1 MNWIKQNTFLSGL
14 IALLVIGIGG
24 LGFFFT
30 KARGEFADAQDR
42 LAAAYKSKRDLQGQ
56 KPFPSSENAAVVR
69 DLVSDYRKKAEAVAN
84 KMYVGQVPMP
94 TGVRVAQFREDRALK
109 VDAVV
114 EASSASGVTLPEGFY
129 LGLDKYRAQVPLEG
143 AVDQL
148 QFQLNATV
156 WLSNLLLANDVK
168 RFSVKR
174 EQMPFETREQAPAP
188 RARGRNNDRGNAKP
202 KPKAEPVSVT
212 YPMEIAIELP
222 EKNFQSVLNALSNTS
237 SALGE
242 AADEGEF
249 YFVTRWMRLENQS
262 LIGPERSDEPDDIE
276 LEEGEE
282 PAAEQ
287 ESQGIN
293 MVFGREN
300 VRAYLALDLV
310 RFLPKVPNE

>member
-84 KMYVGQVPMP
+84 KMYVG
-94 TGVRVAQFREDRALK
+94 
-109 VDAVV
+109 
-114 EASSASGVTLPEGFY
+114 
-129 LGLDKYRAQVPLEG
+129 QVPLEG

-282 PAAEQ
+282 PAEPPAD
-287 ESQGIN
+287 
-293 MVFGREN
+293 
-300 VRAYLALDLV
+300 A
-310 RFLPKVPNE
+310 PKK

>member
-30 KARGEFADAQDR
+30 KARGEFADAKDS
-42 LAAAYKSKRDLQGQ
+42 LTKAYAAKRDLQEEE
-56 KPFPSSENAAVVR
+56 PYPNTENAAVVR
-69 DLVSDYRKKAEAVAN
+69 DLVSEYRKNAEAVAN
-84 KMYVGQVPMP
+84 KMYVSQVPMP
-94 TGVRVAQFREDRALK
+94 TGVRIAQFTEDLALK

-114 EASSASGVTLPEGFY
+114 EAASASGVALPEGFY

-148 QFQLNATV
+148 QFQLDATL

-174 EQMPFETREQAPAP
+174 QQMPFETRAAAPAAKKKGKKS
-188 RARGRNNDRGNAKP
+188 ARGKKAAPSKKAK
-202 KPKAEPVSVT
+202 PVSVT
-212 YPMEIAIELP
+212 YPMEIALELP
-222 EKNFQSVLNALSNTS
+222 EKSFQAVLNTLSNTS

-242 AADEGEF
+242 LAEDGEY
-249 YFVTRWMRLENQS
+249 YFVTRWMRMENQS
-262 LIGPERSDEPDDIE
+262 LIGPERSEEPEEIE

-282 PAAEQ
+282 PAEPEA
-287 ESQGIN
+287 QGIN

-310 RFLPKVPNE
+310 RFLPKANG

>member
-14 IALLVIGIGG
+14 IALLVIGLGG

-42 LAAAYKSKRDLQGQ
+42 LAAAYKSKRDLQEQ

-69 DLVSDYRKKAEAVAN
+69 DLVSDYRTKAEAVAN

-94 TGVRVAQFREDRALK
+94 TGVRVAQFQEDLALK

-188 RARGRNNDRGNAKP
+188 RARGQSNSRGNAKP

-262 LIGPERSDEPDDIE
+262 LIGPERSDAPDDIE